1 MKITLFRRIPV
12 RSQVLLLLALPMLAL
27 LGLASTEVA
36 NRWKL
41 ANDMAS
47 LDELVVLSTR
57 SGEVIHHLQRERG
70 ASAVFLGSGG
80 AQGHDTLVEQ
90 RRLTDAARQ
99 ELGSLLASFEA
110 ERFGADFEAELAG
123 ALASIGRLDEMRNA
137 VDREGISGPES
148 NAYFTA
154 TIGGIL
160 DTLSAIADISPDAGI
175 AGKVNAYVSYMHGKE
190 RAGQE
195 RATGAA
201 SIAAGRFTLAQ
212 HQHYSR
218 IVAEQGVYL
227 GLFARQAGADLVDLA
242 ERTVRSPEVDEV
254 MRIRRL
260 ILDGGLSGELG
271 GTDAAY
277 WFQVATTRID
287 LMKEVEDRLADDLLA
302 SATALKRQAQV
313 AFLLIALLSGTVLV
327 VAALLATLI
336 VRGLLR
342 QLGGEPAYTQEIVRK
357 IAEGDLDI
365 AVATR
370 KGDSESLLAA
380 IKEMVARLKEIVGN
394 VSVAASNV
402 ATGTG
407 QIAIGNADLSS
418 RTEEQAASLEQT
430 ASSME
435 ELTTTVKQ
443 NADNARQASSLAQD
457 ASATAEQGGEVMERV
472 IKTMHGISDSSR
484 QVADIT
490 GLIDSIAFQT
500 NILALN
506 ASVEAAR
513 AGEQGRGFA
522 VVAGEVRS
530 LASRSAEAARE
541 IKALIEGSAAQV
553 QDGTLLVEQA
563 GTTMHEV
570 VTAVK
575 RVTDIVN
582 EIAAASRE
590 QSEGIGQVNQAV
602 TQMDQVTQQN
612 AALVQ
617 EASAAAASL
626 EEQAQHLERAM
637 AFFKLDGH
645 QGAGQSTA
653 PSSSAPHALATLPG
667 TPASSI
673 KSAPASHSRQVA
685 EAEWESF

>member
-1 MKITLFRRIPV
+1 M
-12 RSQVLLLLALPMLAL
+12 
-27 LGLASTEVA
+27 
-36 NRWKL
+36 
-41 ANDMAS
+41 
-47 LDELVVLSTR
+47 
-57 SGEVIHHLQRERG
+57 
-70 ASAVFLGSGG
+70 
-80 AQGHDTLVEQ
+80 
-90 RRLTDAARQ
+90 
-99 ELGSLLASFEA
+99 
-110 ERFGADFEAELAG
+110 
-123 ALASIGRLDEMRNA
+123 
-137 VDREGISGPES
+137 
-148 NAYFTA
+148 
-154 TIGGIL
+154 
-160 DTLSAIADISPDAGI
+160 
-175 AGKVNAYVSYMHGKE
+175 SYMLGKE

-195 RATGAA
+195 RATGAV

-212 HQHYSR
+212 HQQYLR
-218 IVAEQGVYL
+218 IVAEQDVYL
-227 GLFARQAGADLVDLA
+227 GLFARQAEASLVDLN
-242 ERTVRSPEVDEV
+242 ERTVQSPEVDEV

-260 ILDGGLSGELG
+260 ILDGGLSGELD
-271 GTDAAY
+271 GTDGSY
-277 WFQVATTRID
+277 WFQVATARID
-287 LMKEVEDRLADDLLA
+287 LMKEVEDLLADDLFA

-357 IAEGDLDI
+357 IAEGDLNI

-370 KGDSESLLAA
+370 KGDTESLLAA

-457 ASATAEQGGEVMERV
+457 ASTTAEQGGEVMERV

-541 IKALIEGSAAQV
+541 IKALIEGSATQV
-553 QDGTLLVEQA
+553 QDGTILVEQA

-582 EIAAASRE
+582 EIAAASQE

-626 EEQAQHLERAM
+626 EEQAQRLERAM
-637 AFFKLDGH
+637 VFFKLDQH
-645 QGAGQSTA
+645 QGAGQPTA
-653 PSSSAPHALATLPG
+653 PSSPGPHALASLPG
-667 TPASSI
+667 TPTPSTKA
-673 KSAPASHSRQVA
+673 APATHSRQVN